1 MNHIQ
6 RQLIKE
12 AYQEGYQ
19 EALHENRF
27 KNFLRRI
34 FGFDVDSATAKAK
47 RQAKK
52 VDKEITRKAK
62 AGASP
67 DEIFDSK
74 VEQSL
79 MKAVEIVLLERQ
91 KIRGRPFTD
100 DEILELLE
108 EFGIGYLFDDF
119 KRFIDPP
126 GVIGKIGFDDLP

>member
-1 MNHIQ
+1 MTPSQ

-19 EALHENRF
+19 EALQENRF
-27 KNFLRRI
+27 KNFFKRV
-34 FGFDVDSATAKAK
+34 FGFDATTRAKK
-47 RQAKK
+47 QAKK

-67 DEIFDSK
+67 DEIFDSAT
-74 VEQSL
+74 EQSL

-91 KIRGRPFTD
+91 KLRGRPFTD

-126 GVIGKIGFDDLP
+126 GGVGKIGFDDLP

>member
-19 EALHENRF
+19 EALHENKLVDAIKR
-27 KNFLRRI
+27 L

-52 VDKEITRKAK
+52 LDKQITRKAK

-91 KIRGRPFTD
+91 KLKGRPFTD
-100 DEILELLE
+100 DEILKLLE

-126 GVIGKIGFDDLP
+126 GVVGKIGFDDLP